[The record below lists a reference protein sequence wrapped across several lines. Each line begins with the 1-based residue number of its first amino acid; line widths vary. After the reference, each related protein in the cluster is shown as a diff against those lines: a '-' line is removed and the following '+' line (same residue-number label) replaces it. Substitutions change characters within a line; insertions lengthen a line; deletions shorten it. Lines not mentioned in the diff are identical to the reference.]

1 MRPAV
6 RRPWRRRGRGG
17 GTIRVSRASR
27 GGEGVGRPRDIFRRA
42 ATSAGGLVTHLE
54 RLGRGDLVDHV
65 AVDVQE
71 EGAVLLLVD
80 DVILDDLVVH
90 GLARGDDARGGGARA
105 GHHARRAEGLARDRL
120 LAGEGGGAGDD
131 PGSGHGGGGH
141 HDRASPSGEGVRREV
156 RGVVTARVC
165 VVICTRGARR
175 DSTYLDCRGI
185 ENIEPQKA
193 STVGEGSRLWRSRVC
208 DSRIVPDGNHLG
220 TRVWRPPRATAVTER
235 ERPPRGGAFERAHR
249 RARLPE
255 AGSDRVT
262 RRDVRR
268 GPRVRLPL
276 SRASRPRAFCSA
288 PAPPR
293 FRPSPPC
300 RHRPPVARDLTIASP
315 AHLRP
320 TGASPAPTASSM
332 TSAARSP
339 WAPSAAAR

>member
-17 GTIRVSRASR
+17 GTIRVSRESR

-54 RLGRGDLVDHV
+54 RLGRGNLVDHV

-175 DSTYLDCRGI
+175 GRNESRI

-193 STVGEGSRLWRSRVC
+193 STVGGGISAWRSRVC
-208 DSRIVPDGNHLG
+208 DSRIVPDGNLG
-220 TRVWRPPRATAVTER
+220 TRVWRPHRATARDR
-235 ERPPRGGAFERAHR
+235 ERPPPRRRRGGASERAHR

-315 AHLRP
+315 ARLHRQARALPPPHLR
-320 TGASPAPTASSM
+320 
-332 TSAARSP
+332 
-339 WAPSAAAR
+339 